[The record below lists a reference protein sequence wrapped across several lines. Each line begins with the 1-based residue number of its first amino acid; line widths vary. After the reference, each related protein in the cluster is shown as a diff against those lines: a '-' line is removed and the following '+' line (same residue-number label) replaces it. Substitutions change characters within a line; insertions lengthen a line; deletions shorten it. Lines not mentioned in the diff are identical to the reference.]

1 MEEHYAEDD
10 TVLAKM
16 QLPEE
21 CSIRIDIDDSTV
33 RLFIGPR
40 DYEWRRGCPFVVA
53 CGTLFNPDRSEDG
66 D

>member
-40 DYEWRRGCPFVVA
+40 DYESRRGCPFVVA
-53 CGTLFNPDRSEDG
+53 CGTLFDPPL
-66 D
+66 